1 MQQLVGS
8 GAFQQ
13 WLDTTPLPSFS
24 SQLDEFREEGAAYRA
39 LQKERFK
46 DERENIA
53 GQDTEVQAF
62 ERALSSILMSQGAT
76 TTDKANLKLP
86 SLLSKKLSLLRSRQ
100 QLLQHAHT
108 IFQEIEDADQGLH
121 DNAARHLHMMLR
133 MKQNLS
139 HGRRE
144 PGLHLEMLAALQE
157 MLLVKAVK
165 ESKKAELVQLRAE
178 GASLESKIEGVEREI
193 AELET

>member
-62 ERALSSILMSQGAT
+62 ERALSSVLMSQEAT

-121 DNAARHLHMMLR
+121 DNAARHLHLMLR

-144 PGLHLEMLAALQE
+144 PGLQLEMLAALQE